1 MTEDSRDM
9 MLLRYKGCL
18 LGAVLGDA
26 LGMPY
31 ETLPVRTPQPLSFK
45 KAYRGHPNEL
55 LIPGQYT
62 DDGQILLMSAR
73 ILTDS
78 PRFSKTAYAE
88 ELLRTHRLNKF
99 RYPDGAVAAACKK
112 MDKTKN
118 LTEAGINSDSAGCL
132 ALAIPFA
139 LGFADKR
146 EMAKELSAA
155 CSITHTNTAAQAAA
169 VGLALF
175 LRTLIETGDMD
186 AAFNALDTAAQN
198 MYPELYIRLAHAYRA
213 AADEKPASIAAVEIG
228 TSSQVTQVI
237 PLAAYLCRKC
247 TSPEELLASAAA
259 CGGNAGTVAMI
270 CGAAAGARFGIT
282 SMPLDLIRNVER
294 AAIFSELAEK
304 LYFRAHP
311 KIRNPVETAEENKE
325 ESEENPEQNS
335 ADKSEETSAEKT
347 EN

>member
-1 MTEDSRDM
+1 MTEDSRNM

-31 ETLPVRTPQPLSFK
+31 ETLPVRSLQPLSFK

-73 ILTDS
+73 ILTDRE
-78 PRFSKTAYAE
+78 RFSKTAYAE

-112 MDKTKN
+112 MDKSKN
-118 LTEAGINSDSAGCL
+118 LMESGINSDSAGCL
-132 ALAIPFA
+132 ALAISFA
-139 LGFADKR
+139 LGFSNKR
-146 EMAKELSAA
+146 EMAKELVLA
-155 CSITHTNTAAQAAA
+155 CSITHTNAAAHAAA
-169 VGLALF
+169 VGLALL
-175 LRTLIETGDMD
+175 LRTLIETGDIN

-198 MYPELYIRLAHAYRA
+198 MYPDLYIRLAHAYRA
-213 AADEKPASIAAVEIG
+213 AADDKPVSAAVEIG

-237 PLAAYLCRKC
+237 PLAAYLCRKY
-247 TSPEELLASAAA
+247 TSPEELLASAVS

-270 CGAAAGARFGIT
+270 CGAIAGARFGIT
-282 SMPLDLIRNVER
+282 SMPLDLIKNVER
-294 AAIFSELAEK
+294 AVIFSELAEK
-304 LYFRAHP
+304 LYFRAYP
-311 KIRNPVETAEENKE
+311 EERGAVEPVDETDGESDKEIAAEENTAEEKAVE
-325 ESEENPEQNS
+325 
-335 ADKSEETSAEKT
+335 
-347 EN
+347 